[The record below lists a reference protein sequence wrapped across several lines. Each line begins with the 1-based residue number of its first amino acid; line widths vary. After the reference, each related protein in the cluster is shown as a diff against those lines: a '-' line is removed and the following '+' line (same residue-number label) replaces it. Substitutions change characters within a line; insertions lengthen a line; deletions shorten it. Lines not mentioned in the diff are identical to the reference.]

1 MRRLK
6 TVGAIDISKLKLSNS
21 SQFITTKLEI
31 VFNVLRENIVNGNL
45 EPGTRLILKTIAN
58 DLGVSEIP
66 VREAIRML
74 EAQGLV
80 TMTPH
85 AGAQVSKFNVN
96 DIREIAEIRG
106 LLEGYA
112 IRTAIPFIKGE
123 VLSTL
128 NAIIDEMRR
137 FIEGAENIDYAALNR
152 KFHQTIY
159 EQSPSPRLRKMIAEV
174 WDGSESTR
182 AVFGFSKQRPKDSFK
197 EHQDIL
203 AAIIEEDGDKAERLM
218 REHRR
223 RVAEILIKHITAIE
237 SKAVK
242 TEV

>member
-174 WDGSESTR
+174 WDGS
-182 AVFGFSKQRPKDSFK
+182 
-197 EHQDIL
+197 
-203 AAIIEEDGDKAERLM
+203 IEKIA
-218 REHRR
+218 
-223 RVAEILIKHITAIE
+223 
-237 SKAVK
+237 
-242 TEV
+242 